1 MLYIYIY
8 CSFSHVSHHHRQHR
22 HQHHHHKKK
31 KKKDKGTTTTFL
43 VPQENRMID
52 TFDPSSNRSEYDWR
66 LRVGTVGGSQACP
79 TGVAF
84 QILWKPENK
93 L

>member
-1 MLYIYIY
+1 M
-8 CSFSHVSHHHRQHR
+8 
-22 HQHHHHKKK
+22 
-31 KKKDKGTTTTFL
+31 
-43 VPQENRMID
+43 PQENRMID

-66 LRVGTVGGSQACP
+66 LRVGIVGGSQACP

-93 L
+93 LEKNNSWVHKFTRVVIFRFSEPSEPMWTQDH